1 MPGWSPEIANEFI
14 IRNALATQNPL
25 GQAKLQRLVYIAH
38 GHVLALTGQPLTG
51 DRPEA
56 WVYGPVYR
64 RLADAV
70 APWGKEAITRPIM
83 TSDLL
88 LPDSRSHAEA
98 EVRAELDEAE
108 YTILD
113 EVYNFYASVKSEDL
127 SVLTRGETAPW
138 RSVSRHR
145 AVRLRL
151 VINSS
156 GCNLN
161 GSPNL
166 HRASLRIGCE
176 HSLNEA
182 RKAIES
188 EKVHLDAAA
197 HSIEAKDL
205 EVRRLQ
211 ILLQIEKLTAARE
224 NSKRSMATL
233 VEGLVARALVLG
245 LLTVATLTC
254 MIRPAV
260 VSAYPVLLI
269 TARLLA
275 SMHRSR
281 QVEINKKAE

>member
-14 IRNALATQNPL
+14 IRSLATQNPL

-138 RSVSRHR
+138 RSVRES
-145 AVRLRL
+145 A
-151 VINSS
+151 S
-156 GCNLN
+156 G
-161 GSPNL
+161 
-166 HRASLRIGCE
+166 
-176 HSLNEA
+176 
-182 RKAIES
+182 
-188 EKVHLDAAA
+188 
-197 HSIEAKDL
+197 
-205 EVRRLQ
+205 
-211 ILLQIEKLTAARE
+211 
-224 NSKRSMATL
+224 RS
-233 VEGLVARALVLG
+233 
-245 LLTVATLTC
+245 
-254 MIRPAV
+254 
-260 VSAYPVLLI
+260 
-269 TARLLA
+269 
-275 SMHRSR
+275 
-281 QVEINKKAE
+281 VEISHQLIRVQFERFAKPASCQSANRL